1 MSLNQNTGAGR
12 DDDYGDYGFV
22 SHSDAGLGI
31 FNIRFIRSP
40 SHDRGY
46 SFMDAFKTCIN
57 KMFTIRGRACRSEFW
72 WYALFMFFL
81 VMPLIAGCVPDDVMI
96 GSALELLAKIS
107 LAAVTIRRLHDKNR
121 NGLWIV
127 PVFLPWIGSVYLF
140 MLLVCFCF
148 KGTPEENRYGVDPLG

>member
-1 MSLNQNTGAGR
+1 MKSPAKQ
-12 DDDYGDYGFV
+12 GFF
-22 SHSDAGLGI
+22 LEWLI
-31 FNIRFIRSP
+31 EIRLSEDLSVNKYFYI
-40 SHDRGY
+40 
-46 SFMDAFKTCIN
+46 